1 MIADT
6 SAWVE
11 LFRGTGSPAHLR
23 LRRAL
28 QRQEP
33 LRMLD
38 AVYQELLQGAR
49 SPRHFIQLQQQLD
62 VVPVWSPD
70 DARELARQA
79 AMLYA
84 RCRWQGLTIRSPHD
98 CLIAA
103 SAIEAGEP
111 LLHADRDFEHLAGI
125 DPRLQFVLKAQ

>member
-11 LFRGTGSPAHLR
+11 LFRATGSAAHLR

-28 QRQEP
+28 VQGEP

-38 AVYQELLQGAR
+38 AIYQELLQGAR
-49 SPRHFIQLQQQLD
+49 TAQHFVHLQAQLD
-62 VVPVWSPD
+62 MVASWLPD
-70 DARELARQA
+70 DGRETARQA
-79 AMLYA
+79 ALLHA
-84 RCRWQGLTIRSPHD
+84 RCRWQGVTIRSPND

-103 SAIEAGEP
+103 CAIEAGEP
-111 LLHADRDFEHLAGI
+111 LLHADRDFERIASIEPKLH
-125 DPRLQFVLKAQ
+125 FV